1 MVNGSP
7 ISPLD
12 GAELSTRLRG
22 SSGGGLWRLEDEA
35 VCLARSGIRP

>member
-12 GAELSTRLRG
+12 GAELSNQAPRQLRRRV
-22 SSGGGLWRLEDEA
+22 WRLEDEA